1 MSKIEAYYHAIIS
14 VPLFFLSY
22 FFTFFLSSSDTFF
35 MLLAQY
41 VVV

>member
-14 VPLFFLSY
+14 VSLFLQLFFY
-22 FFTFFLSSSDTFF
+22 FFLSSSDTFF